1 MPLTKSHVLAVILIS
16 FSSSALSQD
25 NTEPMSVA
33 DKIRM
38 AEFINGESINSD
50 KAAVSAQR
58 ISNENEV
65 RRLKI
70 EAKALDSQLSMSV
83 TEIEQMKTE
92 LDRYRLLLSGAR
104 STNEQPQSNQ
114 APMRTPRLSMKVL
127 NILSGEN
134 ITTRA
139 RVAVLAEDGSTQ
151 AEFQLKKGSSVQGW
165 SVDSITPN
173 SIIVSKNGQQH
184 TYGSDGIM

>member
-1 MPLTKSHVLAVILIS
+1 MPLTKSHVLAVVLIAY
-16 FSSSALSQD
+16 SSTAMSQD

-38 AEFINGESINSD
+38 AEFISGESIISD
-50 KAAVSAQR
+50 KAAAEAQR

-70 EAKALDSQLSMSV
+70 EARTLDSELDLSV

-92 LDRYRLLLSGAR
+92 LDRYRQLLNGTQSAK
-104 STNEQPQSNQ
+104 EQPQLVQ
-114 APMRTPRLSMKVL
+114 ASMSAPPLNLKVL

-134 ITTRA
+134 ISTRA

-165 SVDSITPN
+165 SVDSITSN
-173 SIIVSKNGQQH
+173 TIIVSKNGRRH
-184 TYGSDGIM
+184 TYGSDGLM

>member
-1 MPLTKSHVLAVILIS
+1 MPLTKSHVLAVVLIAY
-16 FSSSALSQD
+16 SSTAMSQD

-33 DKIRM
+33 DKIRI
-38 AEFINGESINSD
+38 AEFISGESIISD
-50 KAAVSAQR
+50 KAAAEAQR

-70 EAKALDSQLSMSV
+70 EARTLDSELDLSV

-92 LDRYRLLLSGAR
+92 LDRYRQLLNGTQSAK
-104 STNEQPQSNQ
+104 EQPQLVQ
-114 APMRTPRLSMKVL
+114 ASMSAPPLNLKVL

-134 ITTRA
+134 ISTRA

-165 SVDSITPN
+165 SVDSITSN
-173 SIIVSKNGQQH
+173 TIIVSKNGRRQ
-184 TYGSDGIM
+184 TYGSDGLM